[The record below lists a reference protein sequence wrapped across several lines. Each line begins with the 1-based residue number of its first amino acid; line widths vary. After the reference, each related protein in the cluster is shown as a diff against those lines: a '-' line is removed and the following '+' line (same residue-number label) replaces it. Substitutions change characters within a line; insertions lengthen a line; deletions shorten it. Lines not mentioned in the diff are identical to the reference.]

1 MANTN
6 HLNILFLPSE
16 KLTNSFRLHLNRT
29 SRSFLHEN
37 ISINSMLK
45 SKKDKINRFIQT
57 HDKTGHRWLRESNR
71 KSCSNLFDPKR
82 DNGTAGTHH
91 VTVTRTTNFRFIRI
105 ALPTLGNSHLFL
117 DSLSDPHRIYRVC
130 GLIRGKA
137 DNTLHPTLDCCSQHV
152 IRPDHVRSNSLHR
165 KKLT

>member
-6 HLNILFLPSE
+6 YLNILFLPSE
-16 KLTNSFRLHLNRT
+16 KLTNSFRLNLYRT
-29 SRSFLHEN
+29 SRCFLHEN
-37 ISINSMLK
+37 ISVSSMLK

-91 VTVTRTTNFRFIRI
+91 VTVTRTTNFCFIRI
-105 ALPTLGNSHLFL
+105 TQATFGYSHLFL
-117 DSLSDPHRIYRVC
+117 DGFGDSHCIYRVC
-130 GLIRGKA
+130 GFIRGKT
-137 DNTLHPTLDCCSQHV
+137 DNALHPTLDCRSQHV
-152 IRPDHVRSNSLHR
+152 IRTDHVRTNSFHR
-165 KKLT
+165 EKLT